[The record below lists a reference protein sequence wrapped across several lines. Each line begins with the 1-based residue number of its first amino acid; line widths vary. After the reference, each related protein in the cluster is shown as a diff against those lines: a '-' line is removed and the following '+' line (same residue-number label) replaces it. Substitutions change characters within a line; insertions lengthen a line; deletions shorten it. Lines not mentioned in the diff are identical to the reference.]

1 MTSPRL
7 ATPRSGSVLGVIN
20 CFLALCSNSWL
31 SKPRGPSRAFI
42 GEPMQQSVHG
52 RLDGAPHRKSRETC
66 APSPARCVRN
76 IQSSVE
82 PFRLLHRSSS
92 GPFHV
97 RRSGVVAVA
106 FSPFGKR
113 RPPLTS
119 GFAGVGDE
127 DAECRRHGLHPAG
140 NCHSAHDGGPLG
152 LRALEICPEQSRCCA
167 SSTAD
172 TPDGWSRRLGEVER
186 RVVGSVIW
194 FPVTATSVFRG

>member
-1 MTSPRL
+1 VTSPRL

-52 RLDGAPHRKSRETC
+52 RLDGAPRRKSRETR
-66 APSPARCVRN
+66 ARSPARCVRN
-76 IQSSVE
+76 IQSSFE

-92 GPFHV
+92 VPFHV

-106 FSPFGKR
+106 FSPLGKR
-113 RPPLTS
+113 RPPLAS

-127 DAECRRHGLHPAG
+127 ALLALATKMPNVGDTACIQREIAIRPTME
-140 NCHSAHDGGPLG
+140 DPLAFEL
-152 LRALEICPEQSRCCA
+152 LRYARSSRGAAPVALPTHRTVGRGVWA
-167 SSTAD
+167 K
-172 TPDGWSRRLGEVER
+172 LNVE
-186 RVVGSVIW
+186 
-194 FPVTATSVFRG
+194 